1 MDENQFH
8 LQDHEHTPN
17 HDDTAEA
24 LIASLKAV
32 INDPNSHNQQPSD
45 VHDHETDPE
54 SSQQPQHHEQA
65 QNTLSAFTAEH
76 HINPVHV
83 GLRKSLAQLTHLTN
97 AHQGLLDE
105 LNGAGAIQ
113 NLAQNLK
120 ALKEGNKR
128 QIDVLKE
135 LTAQI
140 KASELGVDLSVPC
153 QYQYHLRIPPVYSA
167 DAERKFPSN
176 SILNYPPWFYGLT
189 TTLSKLN
196 TMPCWYLDPRLL
208 LPQVNDRL
216 LLADRELPN
225 RLPQSPLLNLRHF
238 VQSKKTN
245 VDPIVAPPQEVL
257 KGERKDPLGLK

>member
-1 MDENQFH
+1 MDDNHFH

-45 VHDHETDPE
+45 VHDHEADPE

-65 QNTLSAFTAEH
+65 QNTLSAFTAEQH
-76 HINPVHV
+76 SNPVHV

-135 LTAQI
+135 LTGQI

-153 QYQYHLRIPPVYSA
+153 QYHLHTPFFILLTST
-167 DAERKFPSN
+167 RKSPSN
-176 SILNYPPWFYGLT
+176 SIQNYLLWSYDLT
-189 TTLSKLN
+189 TTPLKLN
-196 TMPCWYLDPRLL
+196 TMPCWYLDLRLP
-208 LPQVNDRL
+208 LPQGKDWLV
-216 LLADRELPN
+216 LANRELPN
-225 RLPQSPLLNLRHF
+225 QLLQSQLLNPRHF
-238 VQSKKTN
+238 VQSETTSAR
-245 VDPIVAPPQEVL
+245 PIAAPPQEVS
-257 KGERKDPLGLK
+257 KAERKGQSGLK